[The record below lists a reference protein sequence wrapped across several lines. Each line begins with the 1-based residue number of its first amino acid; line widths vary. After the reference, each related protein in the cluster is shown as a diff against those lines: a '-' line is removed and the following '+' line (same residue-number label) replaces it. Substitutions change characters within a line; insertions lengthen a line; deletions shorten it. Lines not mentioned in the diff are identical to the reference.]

1 MTSDEEPATLL
12 DALTLLSAGRVTV
25 TVGGYPFLSIRSDE
39 RELDIDVS
47 GAKRAGVKLSEVI
60 KLEEGSESI
69 LTASER
75 AAKKLSGI
83 SWRLTLYDTGTQI
96 LTMGSGVSRLTARV
110 RVNPLRLK
118 RLLEALR

>member
-39 RELDIDVS
+39 KELDIDVS
-47 GAKRAGVKLSEVI
+47 GAKRAGVSLSEVI

-118 RLLEALR
+118 RL

>member
-1 MTSDEEPATLL
+1 MNSQEEPATLL
-12 DALTLLSAGRVTV
+12 DLLSLFSAGRVTV
-25 TVGGYPFLSIRSDE
+25 TVEGYPFLSIRSDDKQ
-39 RELDIDVS
+39 LDIDVS
-47 GAKRAGVKLSEVI
+47 GARKAGVNLSEVI

-75 AAKKLSGI
+75 AAKKLSSM

-96 LTMGSGVSRLTARV
+96 LTMGSGISRLTARV

>member
-1 MTSDEEPATLL
+1 MNPHEEHATLL
-12 DALTLLSAGRVTV
+12 DALALLSAGRLTV

-47 GAKRAGVKLSEVI
+47 GAKRAGVSLSEVI

-69 LTASER
+69 LAASER
-75 AAKKLSGI
+75 AAKKLSGLH
-83 SWRLTLYDTGTQI
+83 WRLTLYDTGTQI

-110 RVNPLRLK
+110 RVNPVRLK
-118 RLLEALR
+118 RLLDALK

>member
-39 RELDIDVS
+39 KELDIDVS

>member
-1 MTSDEEPATLL
+1 MNSKQEPSTLL
-12 DALTLLSAGRVTV
+12 DLLPLLSGGRVTV
-25 TVGGYPFLSIRSDE
+25 TAGGYPFLSIRSDE
-39 RELDIDVS
+39 KEIDIDVS
-47 GAKRAGVKLSEVI
+47 GAKMAGVSLSDVI
-60 KLEEGSESI
+60 KLEEGGESI

-75 AAKKLSGI
+75 AAKKLSNLR
-83 SWRLTLYDTGTQI
+83 WRLTLYDTGTQI

>member
-1 MTSDEEPATLL
+1 MTQHEEPATLL
-12 DALTLLSAGRVTV
+12 DALTLLSAGKLTV

-39 RELDIDVS
+39 KEVDIDVS
-47 GAKRAGVKLSEVI
+47 GAKMAGVNLSQVI
-60 KLEEGSESI
+60 KLEEGSEGI

-75 AAKKLSGI
+75 AAKKLSGLH
-83 SWRLTLYDTGTQI
+83 WRLTLYDTGTQI

-110 RVNPLRLK
+110 SINPLRLK